1 MGVNNNQGQEEK
13 CHEAQERRR
22 HTWNASTKSYEGNSS
37 DRILETNSAAK
48 VRGQVSNKGS
58 KKSNSEDRDDECCIT
73 LHVFCRE
80 ELGG

>member
-1 MGVNNNQGQEEK
+1 MSPSPREE
-13 CHEAQERRR
+13 RR

-37 DRILETNSAAK
+37 DSILETDSAAK

-58 KKSNSEDRDDECCIT
+58 KKSNAEDRDDKCRIT
-73 LHVFCRE
+73 LPVFCRE